1 MYVIVV
7 KCSVSGK
14 RRNKVVHGYVS
25 TSKHT
30 KHNAIVSAE
39 RADDALYLTTVVSPV
54 LARRVHVTCQRF
66 VGGASAQGVEIFA
79 GFTVLVD
86 PDADPMI
93 AGEV

>member
-1 MYVIVV
+1 M
-7 KCSVSGK
+7 
-14 RRNKVVHGYVS
+14 
-25 TSKHT
+25 
-30 KHNAIVSAE
+30 SAE

-66 VGGASAQGVEIFA
+66 VGGVSAQGVEIFT
-79 GFTVLVD
+79 GFTFFVD